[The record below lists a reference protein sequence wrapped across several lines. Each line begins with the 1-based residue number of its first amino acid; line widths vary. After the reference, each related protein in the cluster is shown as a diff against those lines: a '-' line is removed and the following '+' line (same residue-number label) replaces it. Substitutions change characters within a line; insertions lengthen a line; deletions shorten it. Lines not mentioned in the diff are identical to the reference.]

1 MKILITNTVVLNTG
15 DSAILMGVLKILR
28 LAFQEEIEFIIYDK
42 NHEIAQKYYPDL
54 KFRQSLYF
62 NLSKKLPIKFL
73 GKFINSL
80 SLNRFYFAVWC
91 WKHNLFFI
99 SKTILK
105 PAEIK
110 DVLEYSTA
118 DLIVSTGGT
127 YLVENY
133 SLIPRIFDYKI
144 SLLLEKPLIFFT
156 QSLGPFSTVSNR
168 KKFKYIFEESLLIL
182 LRDLRSKN
190 NILDLHPQKVNAH
203 VTADAAFVLAQKSA
217 IKAAQNIQEDFSSPL
232 KVAISVRD
240 WQYFKT
246 VNPDLGREKYLTSI
260 AKATEYLVN
269 KYEAKVTFIST
280 CQGIPEYW
288 TDDSKVALEVTKKI
302 STTITDSVTVDR
314 DFHSPAQLSEIL
326 KSFDFVI
333 STRLHM
339 AILSLG
345 VGTPVLPIAYEFK
358 TKELFKN
365 LGQENIVLDIENIN
379 EELII
384 SSIDCLIT
392 SINKIRSQLFSAVY
406 KEYEKARN
414 SHILVKEAFEKLP
427 TIENSNK

>member
-1 MKILITNTVVLNTG
+1 MMKILITNTVVLNTG
-15 DSAILMGVLKILR
+15 DTAILMGVLKILR

-62 NLSKKLPIKFL
+62 SLSKNLPIKTL
-73 GKFINSL
+73 ENWLNSL
-80 SLNRFYFAVWC
+80 NLNRFYWAVWC

-99 SKTILK
+99 SKIILK
-105 PAEIK
+105 PAEIQ
-110 DVLEYSTA
+110 DLLEYSTA
-118 DLIVSTGGT
+118 DLIVTTGGT

-133 SLIPRIFDYKI
+133 WLTPRIFDYKI

-156 QSLGPFSTVSNR
+156 QSLGPFSTPTNR
-168 KKFKYIFEESLLIL
+168 KNFKSIFEKSLLIL
-182 LRDLRSKN
+182 LRDLKSKN

-203 VTADAAFVLAQKSA
+203 VTADAAFVLAQESA
-217 IKAAQNIQEDFSSPL
+217 IKAAQNRQGFSSPL

-246 VNPDLGREKYLTSI
+246 VNPDFGREKYLRSI

-269 KYEAKVTFIST
+269 NYGAKVTFIST

-288 TDDSKVALEVTKKI
+288 TDDSEVALEITQKI
-302 STTITDSVTVDR
+302 STNITDSITVDR
-314 DFHSPAQLSEIL
+314 DFHSPTQLLEIL
-326 KSFDFVI
+326 KSFDFVV

-365 LGQENIVLDIENIN
+365 LGQEELVLDIENIN

-384 SSIDCLIT
+384 SSIDLLIT
-392 SINKIRSQLFSAVY
+392 SIDEIRDRLFPAVY
-406 KEYEKARN
+406 KEYKKAEN
-414 SHILVKEAFEKLP
+414 SQSLVKEAFEKLS
-427 TIENSNK
+427 TLENLQK

>member
-15 DSAILMGVLKILR
+15 DTAILMGVLKILR
-28 LAFQEEIEFIIYDK
+28 LAFQEEIEFIIYDQ

-62 NLSKKLPIKFL
+62 SLSKNLPIKTL
-73 GKFINSL
+73 ENWLNSFNL
-80 SLNRFYFAVWC
+80 TRFYWAVWC
-91 WKHNLFFI
+91 WKHNLSFI
-99 SKTILK
+99 SKIILK
-105 PAEIK
+105 PAEIQYL
-110 DVLEYSTA
+110 LEYSTA

-133 SLIPRIFDYKI
+133 WLTPRIFDYKI

-156 QSLGPFSTVSNR
+156 QSLGPFSTPSNR
-168 KKFKYIFEESLLIL
+168 KNFKSIFEKSLLIL

-203 VTADAAFVLAQKSA
+203 VTADAAFVLAQEFA
-217 IKAAQNIQEDFSSPL
+217 IKAAQNRQGFSSPL
-232 KVAISVRD
+232 KVAISVRN

-246 VNPDLGREKYLTSI
+246 VNSDFGREKYLRSI
-260 AKATEYLVN
+260 AKATEHLVN
-269 KYEAKVTFIST
+269 KYGARVTFIST

-288 TDDSKVALEVTKKI
+288 TDDSEVALEITQKI
-302 STTITDSVTVDR
+302 STTIIDSITVDR
-314 DFHSPAQLSEIL
+314 DFHSPTQLLEIL
-326 KSFDFVI
+326 KSFDFVV

-365 LGQENIVLDIENIN
+365 LGQEELVLDIESIN

-384 SSIDCLIT
+384 SSIDLLIT
-392 SINKIRSQLFSAVY
+392 SIDKIRDRLFSAVY
-406 KEYEKARN
+406 KEYKKAEN
-414 SHILVKEAFEKLP
+414 TQSLVKEAFEKLL
-427 TIENSNK
+427 TLENLPK